1 MWIDV
6 ACCFV
11 SGPLGACKAWAEVP
25 NYDFVARFECTH
37 VITCYHMFSMF
48 SMLFLW
54 SRHVSNC
61 FQLFPTVPTSQ
72 AEEKKSSEVLA
83 ARRAKGLAAHSGRKV
98 GIP

>member
-1 MWIDV
+1 MLSHV
-6 ACCFV
+6 QYV
-11 SGPLGACKAWAEVP
+11 QYVQYVVP
-25 NYDFVARFECTH
+25 ME
-37 VITCYHMFSMF
+37 SP
-48 SMLFLW
+48 
-54 SRHVSNC
+54 C